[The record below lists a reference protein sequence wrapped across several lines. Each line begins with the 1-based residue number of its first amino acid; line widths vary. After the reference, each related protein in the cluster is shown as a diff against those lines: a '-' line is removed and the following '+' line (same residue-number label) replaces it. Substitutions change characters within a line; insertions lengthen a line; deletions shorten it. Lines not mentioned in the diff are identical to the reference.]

1 MTPEDRLSRIENKLD
16 KLTEAILT
24 IARVEEKVLAS
35 NERIQ
40 KVEDRVEK
48 QEQSIGELIS
58 KVAVHTKQVSFF
70 ERSLWF
76 CLATLA
82 SFATYY
88 IKVSN

>member
-1 MTPEDRLSRIENKLD
+1 MATEDRLSRIENKLD

-40 KVEDRVEK
+40 KIEDRVEK

-70 ERSLWF
+70 ERALWF